1 MKTREKGVNVEKEKL
16 EIIKWVT
23 TIKDE
28 SSIAKLK
35 MLKDKVKSYDW
46 WNEITREEK
55 AAIEK
60 GIEDSKA
67 GRVKPHKEARK
78 LYEKWL

>member
-1 MKTREKGVNVEKEKL
+1 MNTTSLEKEKL

-23 TIKDE
+23 GLTD
-28 SSIAKLK
+28 SSAIEQLK
-35 MLKDKVKSYDW
+35 ALRKKPTRDW
-46 WNEITREEK
+46 WKEITDEEK

-60 GIEDSKA
+60 GLADIKA
-67 GRVKPHKEARK
+67 GRVKPHREAKK

>member
-1 MKTREKGVNVEKEKL
+1 MNKSTLEKEKL

-23 TIKDE
+23 GLKD
-28 SSIAKLK
+28 SDSIEKLK
-35 MLKDKVKSYDW
+35 MLRANPKKSDW
-46 WNEITREEK
+46 WNEITEEEK
-55 AAIEK
+55 IAIDK
-60 GIEDSKA
+60 GLADIKA